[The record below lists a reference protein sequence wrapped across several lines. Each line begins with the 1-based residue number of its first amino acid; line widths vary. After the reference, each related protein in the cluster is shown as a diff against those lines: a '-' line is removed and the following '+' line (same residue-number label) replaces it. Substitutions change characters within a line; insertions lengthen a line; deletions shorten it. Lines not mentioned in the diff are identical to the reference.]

1 MIQVH
6 QIALAAGI
14 FTATLAASYGSS
26 SAYEATEV
34 AFSRPFTTFESRTLF
49 TPVRDNL
56 LFLGCVNSR
65 HRCTDRAH
73 HRGYHHHTI
82 VHDHHR
88 CHHGA
93 SYACYAW

>member
-1 MIQVH
+1 MQVH
-6 QIALAAGI
+6 QIALAAGVFI
-14 FTATLAASYGSS
+14 ATLAAPHGSS

-34 AFSRPFTTFESRTLF
+34 AFSRPFTTFGSRTLVI
-49 TPVRDNL
+49 PVRDNWV
-56 LFLGCVNSR
+56 FLGCLNSR
-65 HRCTDRAH
+65 HRCADRAH
-73 HRGYHHHTI
+73 DRGYHHHTI